1 MSTIAKIKGLTI
13 EIGGNTI
20 GLNKALAEVN
30 KSTKSLKTELR
41 DVERLLKLDPGN
53 TELLAQKHKVLSENV
68 AKTKEK
74 LDTLR
79 EAERQAQEQFKQGKI
94 GEEQYRAIQREV
106 IKAEEEIKKMNK
118 QIKETDWNHIA
129 GSLDKFGKK
138 SVEVGKSLTTK
149 VTLPILGI
157 GAAAAKIGMD
167 FEQSMSKVKAMSG
180 ATDEEMQRLEQ
191 AARDAGAATSKSAKD
206 AADGLTYMALAGW
219 DVNKSIDGLMP
230 VLRLSEAGN
239 IDLARASS
247 LVTDSMAAMGI
258 EVQDLESYL
267 DVVAQTARSS
277 NTDIDQMAEAYIGV
291 GGTLRGLNVPI
302 EESAIALG
310 MLANAG
316 IKGSEAG
323 TGLNAILMN
332 MTAPTGRA
340 KKALD
345 DLSYSAFD
353 SEGNFKG
360 LETVLFE
367 LKGKFAGMDEEQ
379 RNMYMAMIG
388 GKEHVKDLNAL
399 MNGLDDSFDSLKD
412 SLSEADGALNE
423 VAETMQDNA
432 KGNLVKLKS
441 AMEEFAI
448 VIYKVIVPVITN
460 FIKRLQGV
468 VDWLNN
474 LSPSAQKII
483 VVLAG
488 MVAAIGPLLIVI
500 GKMSTGVS
508 ALIKLFGPMM
518 TGMVGATGAA
528 GGLSGAIAF
537 LIGPIGIAIAAVTA
551 LIAVGVLLYKNWDE
565 VKEFAS
571 QLSTTIKNKWDEIK
585 NNVANAW
592 ENMKTKTKEGIN
604 KVVSTVK
611 DTFSGLVSA
620 VRNIGINIVTGL
632 WNGIAE
638 KVTWLKNKVADFAGG
653 ITRGIKGALGISSPS
668 KVMRDQIGKN
678 IALGVADGITENAK
692 KVSEAAKKMF
702 EDSKRWIDDR
712 KYFNELSFQEE
723 LAAWEWIQAKY
734 KEGTEERKAAEREIY
749 RLKQEINKKSFE
761 NSKKWIDERKYY
773 GELSLTEELAAWERV
788 QARYMQGSEER
799 KTADREVF
807 RLKKEIYNGLK
818 AAADDYYAK
827 AKEINENLIQDEQKL
842 IDVYNQEVKAR
853 AGQIMGFTGLFGEVS
868 KESVSGNKLVS
879 NLKGQ
884 VKYMEDWAKNIEKL
898 SKRGIDEGLLEE
910 LRKMGPSA
918 GNELAALVKLS
929 DKKLQQYEDLW
940 RIKGEI
946 AHEQAVLELE
956 GLRED
961 TQYQIEQ
968 LRREANRKLDRL
980 SKDFVGKIQDI
991 RKGTETEFEQLSNS
1005 MPKMGENI
1013 ITGLMQGLD
1022 SMSKPLYEKAREIA
1036 EGVADIMAD
1045 ALGIQ
1050 SPSRV
1055 MRDRIGK
1062 MIGAGLAEGIWDSKR
1077 QVDAAIGALNVDIQG
1092 SGSDMSAGLNSS
1104 VIKHEG
1110 TIRVEGINDQG
1121 ALMGVVDIVM
1131 SQLRREVRLA

>member
-1 MSTIAKIKGLTI
+1 MSTIASIKGLTI

-20 GLNKALAEVN
+20 GLNKALADVN

-53 TELLAQKHKVLSENV
+53 AELLAQKHKILSENV

-74 LDTLR
+74 LDTLK
-79 EAERQAQEQFKQGKI
+79 EAERQAQEQFKKGKI

-106 IKAEEEIKKMNK
+106 IKAEEEIKKMNQ
-118 QIKETDWNHIA
+118 QIKGINWDHIA

-138 SVEVGKSLTTK
+138 STEVGKSLTTK

-239 IDLARASS
+239 MDLARASS

-258 EVQDLESYL
+258 EIQDLESYL

-302 EESAIALG
+302 EESAVALG

-345 DLSYSAFD
+345 ELSYSAFD

-399 MNGLDDSFDSLKD
+399 MNGLDDSFDGLKE
-412 SLSEADGALNE
+412 SLSEADGALND
-423 VAETMQDNA
+423 VAETMQNNA

-441 AMEEFAI
+441 ALEELALK
-448 VIYKVIVPVITN
+448 VYDVIVPAITL
-460 FIKRLQGV
+460 FIEKLQGI

-474 LSPSAQKII
+474 LSPSTRKVVI
-483 VVLAG
+483 VLAG
-488 MVAAIGPLLIVI
+488 LLAAVGPLLIVI

-508 ALIKLFGPMM
+508 ALIKLFGPM
-518 TGMVGATGAA
+518 TAGLTGATGAA
-528 GGLSGAIAF
+528 GGLGGAITF
-537 LIGPIGIAIAAVTA
+537 LTGPIGIAIAAVTA
-551 LIAVGVLLYKNWDE
+551 LIAIGVLLYKNWDK
-565 VKEFAS
+565 VKEFAGE
-571 QLSTTIKNKWDEIK
+571 LSTTIKNKWNEIK
-585 NNVANAW
+585 TNVANAW
-592 ENMKTKTKEGIN
+592 DNMKTKTKEGIS

-611 DTFSGLVSA
+611 DTFTGLVTS
-620 VRNIGINIVTGL
+620 VKTIGTNIVTGL
-632 WNGIAE
+632 WNGISE
-638 KVTWLKNKVADFAGG
+638 KVTWLKNKVSGFAGG
-653 ITRGIKGALGISSPS
+653 IVKGIKGALGISSPS
-668 KVMRDQIGKN
+668 KVMKEQIGKN
-678 IALGVADGITENAK
+678 IALGVADGISENAK

-702 EDSKRWIDDR
+702 ENSKRWIDER
-712 KYFNELSFQEE
+712 KYFNELSLQEE
-723 LAAWEWIQAKY
+723 LAAWEWIQARY
-734 KEGTEERKAAEREIY
+734 KAGTEERKTAEREIY
-749 RLKQEINKKSFE
+749 RIKQEINKKSFE
-761 NSKKWIDERKYY
+761 DSKKWIDERKYY
-773 GELSLTEELAAWERV
+773 SELSLTEELAAWERV
-788 QARYMQGSEER
+788 QSRYMQGTEER
-799 KTADREVF
+799 KTADKEVY
-807 RLKKEIYNGLK
+807 RLKKEIYNNLK

-827 AKEINENLIQDEQKL
+827 TKEINENLIQDEQRL
-842 IDVYNQEVKAR
+842 IDIYNQEVEAR
-853 AGQIMGFTGLFGEVS
+853 AGQIAGFTGLFGEVS
-868 KESVSGNKLVS
+868 KESVSGGKLVS

-898 SKRGIDEGLLEE
+898 SKRGIDDGLLEE
-910 LRKMGPSA
+910 LRKMGPVA
-918 GNELAALVKLS
+918 GNEIAALVKLS

-940 RIKGEI
+940 RTKGEI
-946 AHEQAVLELE
+946 AHEQAVAEME
-956 GLRED
+956 GLRDD
-961 TQYQIEQ
+961 TEYQINQ
-968 LRREANRKLDRL
+968 LRKEANRKLDQL
-980 SKDFVGKIQDI
+980 SKEFVGKIKEV
-991 RKGTETEFEQLSNS
+991 RKGTETEFEQLSNN
-1005 MPKMGENI
+1005 MPKMGESI
-1013 ITGLMQGLD
+1013 ISGLMQGLN
-1022 SMSKPLYEKAREIA
+1022 SMAGPLLDRAREIA
-1036 EGVADIMAD
+1036 ESVAEVMED

-1055 MRDRIGK
+1055 MRDRVGK
-1062 MIGAGLAEGIWDSKR
+1062 MIGAGLAEGILASKK
-1077 QVDAAIGALNVDIQG
+1077 QVSAAMNALNVDINGQDG
-1092 SGSDMSAGLNSS
+1092 PSAGSNN
-1104 VIKHEG
+1104 VMKHEG

-1131 SQLRREVRLA
+1131 SQLRREVRMA